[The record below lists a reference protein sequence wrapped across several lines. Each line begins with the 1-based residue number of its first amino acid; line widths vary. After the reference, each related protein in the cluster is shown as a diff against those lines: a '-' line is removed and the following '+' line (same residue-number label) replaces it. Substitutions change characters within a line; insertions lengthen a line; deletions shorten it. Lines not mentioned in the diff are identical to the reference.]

1 MIPSAATSTILAF
14 QARQRSLEASVAAE
28 RRRATRIAAEA
39 QAALASAQTERDDAR
54 RIACDAIVAADP
66 SMTVNDAAEANG
78 WFDLYASPSLP

>member
-14 QARQRSLEASVAAE
+14 QARQRSLEASMLSE
-28 RRRATRIAAEA
+28 RRRASRIVQEA
-39 QAALASAQTERDDAR
+39 QAATAAARTERDDAR
-54 RIACDAIVAADP
+54 RIACDAIVSADP